1 MTQLKKIFVIAIIT
15 IMAIITI
22 LGIIITLPYTPPII
36 QEQEQEP
43 LNFGQNPLALDND
56 GYYIADIH
64 ELNNQLN
71 IIANA
76 YQWPINPNQW
86 DAQSASELKSY
97 ITKSATNFAQE
108 YKPFN
113 QYTSTITLE
122 NNIISSGGTLNLT
135 GTSNI
140 ESFNDIP
147 ILIINKNTKPPFIQ
161 KDQAFSAPSL
171 PTDNIMKRHDKK
183 VNNDIKIKIP
193 ALNIHLN
200 PELIT
205 QPLKNGTTINGSVLI
220 TTHKFDFTIIYDT
233 NHPMIIEDTQTIN
246 SENTTTTWAWTSEP
260 SHTHTW
266 TNHNNNTKIFT
277 QGYIL
282 NPYPTAP
289 KPTQSW

>member
-1 MTQLKKIFVIAIIT
+1 
-15 IMAIITI
+15 MAIIAI
-22 LGIIITLPYTPPII
+22 LSIIITLPYEPPEIQT
-36 QEQEQEP
+36 QEQEL

-64 ELNNQLN
+64 ELNTQFITR
-71 IIANA
+71 IILS
-76 YQWPINPNQW
+76 YQWPQRPNKW
-86 DAQSASELKSY
+86 DIPSAAELTSY
-97 ITKSATNFAQE
+97 ITNSANNISQE
-108 YKPFN
+108 DVNRYN
-113 QYTSTITLE
+113 STITLE
-122 NNIISSGGTLNLT
+122 NNTISSDGTLKLT

-171 PTDNIMKRHDKK
+171 PTDNVMKRHDNN
-183 VNNDIKIKIP
+183 VQNDIKIKIP

-200 PELIT
+200 PKNIT
-205 QPLKNGTTINGSVLI
+205 QPLENGTLINGTILI
-220 TTHKFDFTIIYDT
+220 TTHKLDFTIIYDT

-246 SENTTTTWAWTSEP
+246 TENTTTTWAWTSEP
-260 SHTHTW
+260 THTHTW

-282 NPYPTAP
+282 NPYPTRP

>member
-1 MTQLKKIFVIAIIT
+1 
-15 IMAIITI
+15 MAIIATAYLLTTFGNI
-22 LGIIITLPYTPPII
+22 DETPTI
-36 QEQEQEP
+36 QEQKKEQEP

-64 ELNNQLN
+64 ELNNQL
-71 IIANA
+71 ITRLIQS
-76 YQWPINPNQW
+76 YQWPLQPNQW
-86 DAQSASELKSY
+86 DIVSAEALKSY
-97 ITKSATNFAQE
+97 IAKSAANIKEEATIFHS
-108 YKPFN
+108 
-113 QYTSTITLE
+113 YTSDIILE
-122 NNIISSGGTLNLT
+122 NNTISSGGTLNLT

-171 PTDNIMKRHDKK
+171 PTDNVMKRTEYT

-200 PELIT
+200 PEHIT
-205 QPLKNGTTINGSVLI
+205 QPLENGTLINGSILI
-220 TTHKFDFTIIYDT
+220 TTHKLDFTIIYDT
-233 NHPMIIEDTQTIN
+233 KHPMIIEDTQTIN